1 MQSQKIIRYDAEG
14 KVIEGSGIFIGDY
27 ELPKL
32 IKHLDPNFP
41 KVIQR
46 FHFDFMLPFYQIMET
61 LYNSEGRCYLCVH
74 DRFYL
79 LTMVLHRMD
88 AMHPWLFERCREIE
102 AKPDGYLD
110 LWAREHYKSTIITF
124 AGIIQEIIRNP
135 DITIGIFS
143 HTRRVSVKFLRQIK
157 LELETNQD
165 LKKAFPKIFWQN
177 PKGEAPRWSDDS
189 GLVMKRSTNPK
200 EATVEAWGLVDG
212 QPTSA
217 HFMLRVYDDVVT
229 RESVSTPDQVF
240 KTTEAWELSDNLGA
254 AQEDGSAG
262 RSWHIGTR
270 YSYGDTYQSI
280 LDRKALIPR
289 VYPATE
295 DGTPDG
301 NPVFLSPEA
310 WEEKK
315 LKQGMATI
323 ACQMLQNPLA
333 GDQAM
338 FKREFLHFAEI
349 RPQTLNVY
357 IMCDPAS
364 SRKKGSDST
373 AIAVVGIDAQRNK
386 YLLDGYHHKMTLL
399 ERWTALRT
407 LRRHWT
413 VQRGVQH
420 VSVGY
425 ERYGMRSDIE
435 YFTERMEMDNDSFEI
450 KELAWTSDGANSK
463 YDRIQRLEPDFRN
476 GRFYLI
482 AQTKQ
487 PTSLQL
493 KAKAE
498 GNSYLILNPIRR
510 VDHTGKLYNLT
521 LNFVQQFLAYPFVL
535 HDDLIDA
542 TSRIYDM
549 EARPPVL
556 INEKALIPEVYA
568 DGI

>member
-1 MQSQKIIRYDAEG
+1 MQGTQVIDGDLILPDSAIA
-14 KVIEGSGIFIGDY
+14 KVQSLEFDELKVYWLDFIA
-27 ELPKL
+27 
-32 IKHLDPNFP
+32 
-41 KVIQR
+41 
-46 FHFDFMLPFYQIMET
+46 FYGG
-61 LYNSEGRCYLCVH
+61 NPARRWLCRH

-79 LTMVLHRMD
+79 LTMILNRPD
-88 AMHPWLFERCREIE
+88 AAHPWLYARSREVE
-102 AKPDGYLD
+102 AATDGYLD

-124 AGIIQEIIRNP
+124 AGIIQEIIRDPN
-135 DITIGIFS
+135 ITIGLFS
-143 HTRRVSVKFLRQIK
+143 HTRRVAVKFLRQVK
-157 LELETNQD
+157 QELEANYK
-165 LKKAFPKIFWQN
+165 LKALFPDIFWQN

-189 GLVMKRSTNPK
+189 GLVVKRPTNPK
-200 EATVEAWGLVDG
+200 EATLEAWGLVDG
-212 QPTSA
+212 QPTGA

-254 AQEDGSAG
+254 AQEDGRPG

-289 VYPATE
+289 IYPATI

-301 NPVFLSPEA
+301 EPVFLSPEA

-323 ACQMLQNPLA
+323 SCQMLQNPLA

-338 FKREFLHFAEI
+338 FKKESLNFAEI
-349 RPQTLNVY
+349 RPKTLNIY

-373 AIAVVGIDAQRNK
+373 AIAVIGMDAQRNK
-386 YLLDGYHHKMTLL
+386 YLLDGYHHKMTLA
-399 ERWTALRT
+399 ERWTAIRT
-407 LRRHWT
+407 LRRTWMA
-413 VQRGVQH
+413 QKGVQD
-420 VSVGY
+420 VKVGY

-435 YFTERMEMDNDSFEI
+435 YFEERMEIDQDKFDI
-450 KELAWTSDGANSK
+450 KELAWTNDGANAK
-463 YDRIQRLEPDFRN
+463 FDRIQRLEPDFRN

-482 AQTKQ
+482 LQAKE
-487 PTSLQL
+487 PTALQI
-493 KAKAE
+493 KAKKD
-498 GNSYLILNPIRR
+498 GNSYLILQPIRR
-510 VDHTGKLYNLT
+510 VDHTGKMYNLT
-521 LNFVQQFLAYPFVL
+521 VNFVQQFLAYPFVL

-542 TSRIYDM
+542 VSRIYDM
-549 EARPPVL
+549 DARPPLIIDDKVL
-556 INEKALIPEVYA
+556 EPEVFA